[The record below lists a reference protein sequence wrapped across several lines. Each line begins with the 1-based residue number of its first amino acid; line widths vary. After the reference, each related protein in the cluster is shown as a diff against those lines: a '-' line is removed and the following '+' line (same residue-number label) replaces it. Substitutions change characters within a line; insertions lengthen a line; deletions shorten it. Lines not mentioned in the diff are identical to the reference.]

1 MPPRNVYFSHG
12 TRSEKHLLE
21 DILIEAMKIYG
32 HDVYYIPRK
41 IIQMDTILNEDFLSQ
56 FDKAFKI
63 EMYVESVDGFEG
75 DGKLVSKFGL
85 EIRDQITVVVSR
97 RRWNGLIGKFG
108 YTENSARPREGDL
121 IYFPMT
127 AGLFE
132 IKWVEDKQPFFQLN
146 NTPTFKLT
154 CELYEY
160 GNQNINTGVPEVD
173 SVQQA
178 SSQVWRA
185 YVDFLND
192 EVHSPDEF
200 CTITLPSG
208 ITGSA
213 KFLSV
218 AQYTSMTAASFGSLV
233 FDDGQYHSITVGT
246 TFTGQESETV
256 STVTQLI
263 DLSDGDAMT
272 FPNDF
277 AAQNSSFAIQGNNFI
292 DFSEGNPFGEPFD
305 F

>member
-1 MPPRNVYFSHG
+1 
-12 TRSEKHLLE
+12 
-21 DILIEAMKIYG
+21 
-32 HDVYYIPRK
+32 
-41 IIQMDTILNEDFLSQ
+41 
-56 FDKAFKI
+56 
-63 EMYVESVDGFEG
+63 
-75 DGKLVSKFGL
+75 VSKFGL

-173 SVQQA
+173 IVQQV

-185 YVDFLND
+185 YVEFLNN
-192 EVHSPDEF
+192 EIHTLDEF

-218 AQYTSMTAASFGSLV
+218 AQYTNMTAASFGSLV
-233 FDDGQYHSITVGT
+233 FDDGQYHSITIGT
-246 TFTGQESETV
+246 TFTGQESGSV

-263 DLSDGDAMT
+263 DLSDGDVMT
-272 FPNDF
+272 FPTDYV
-277 AAQNSSFAIQGNNFI
+277 AQNSTFGIQGNNFI
-292 DFSEGNPFGEPFD
+292 DFSEDNVFGEPFD

>member
-1 MPPRNVYFSHG
+1 MARNVYFSHG

-63 EMYVESVDGFEG
+63 EMYVESIDGFEG

-173 SVQQA
+173 SVQQV

-192 EVHSPDEF
+192 EVHAPDEF

-277 AAQNSSFAIQGNNFI
+277 AAQNSSFGIQGNNFI

>member
-1 MPPRNVYFSHG
+1 MPRNVYFSHG
-12 TRSEKHLLE
+12 TRNEQHILE
-21 DILIEAMKIYG
+21 DILIESIKIMG

-41 IIQMDTILNEDFLSQ
+41 IIQTDHILNEDFLSQ
-56 FDKAFKI
+56 FESASKI
-63 EMYVESVDGFEG
+63 EMYVESIDGFEG

-97 RRWNGLIGKFG
+97 RRWNSLIGRFG

-160 GNQNINTGVPEVD
+160 RNENISTGIYELD
-173 SVQQA
+173 AVQQA
-178 SSQVWRA
+178 SSQGWKA
-185 YVDFLND
+185 YVQFTGGVIHTLHED
-192 EVHSPDEF
+192 
-200 CTITLPSG
+200 CIITLPSG
-208 ITGSA
+208 ISGSA
-213 KFLSV
+213 KFIGV
-218 AQYTSMTAASFGSLV
+218 TEYTDLTAASFGSLS
-233 FDDGQYHSITVGT
+233 FNDGQFHNITIGT
-246 TFTGQESETV
+246 TFTGQESGTV
-256 STVTQLI
+256 STVVQLI
-263 DLSDGDAMT
+263 DLSDGDALI
-272 FPNDF
+272 FSNDY
-277 AAQNSSFAIQGNNFI
+277 AAQNSTFEVQGNNFI
-292 DFSEGNPFGEPFD
+292 DFSEGNVFGEAFD

>member
-1 MPPRNVYFSHG
+1 MPRNVYFSHG

-41 IIQMDTILNEDFLSQ
+41 IVQMDHVLNEDFLSQ

-63 EMYVESVDGFEG
+63 EMYVESIDGFEG

-97 RRWNGLIGKFG
+97 RRWNGLIGRFG
-108 YTENSARPREGDL
+108 YTEDSARPREGDL
-121 IYFPMT
+121 VYFPMT
-127 AGLFE
+127 SGLFE

-154 CELYEY
+154 CELFEY
-160 GNQNINTGVPEVD
+160 SNENINTGVPEVD
-173 SVQQA
+173 GVQQA

-185 YVDFLND
+185 YVDFLDD
-192 EVHSPDEF
+192 EVHAVDEF

-208 ITGSA
+208 ITGSS

-218 AQYTSMTAASFGSLV
+218 TQYTNMTAASFGSLV
-233 FDDGQYHSITVGT
+233 FNDGKYHNITVGT
-246 TFTGQESETV
+246 TFTGQESGTV
-256 STVTQLI
+256 ATVTQLI
-263 DLSDGDAMT
+263 DLTDGDAMA
-272 FPNDF
+272 FPNDYS
-277 AAQNSSFAIQGNNFI
+277 AQNSTFGIAGNNMI

>member
-1 MPPRNVYFSHG
+1 MARNVYFSHG

-63 EMYVESVDGFEG
+63 EMYVESIDGFEG

-146 NTPTFKLT
+146 NAPTFKLT

-173 SVQQA
+173 SVQQV

-192 EVHSPDEF
+192 EVHAPDEY

-233 FDDGQYHSITVGT
+233 FDDGQFHSITVGT
-246 TFTGQESETV
+246 TFTGQDTETV

-277 AAQNSSFAIQGNNFI
+277 AAQNSSFGIQGNNFI

>member
-1 MPPRNVYFSHG
+1 MARNVYFSHG

-63 EMYVESVDGFEG
+63 EMYVESIDGFEG

-121 IYFPMT
+121 VYFPMT

-146 NTPTFKLT
+146 NTPTFKMT

-173 SVQQA
+173 SVQQV

-185 YVDFLND
+185 YVSFLND
-192 EVHSPDEF
+192 EVHAPDEY

-218 AQYTSMTAASFGSLV
+218 AQYTNLTAASFGSLV
-233 FDDGQYHSITVGT
+233 FDDGQFHSITVGT
-246 TFTGQESETV
+246 TFTGQETETV

-277 AAQNSSFAIQGNNFI
+277 AAQNSSFGIQGNNMI

>member
-1 MPPRNVYFSHG
+1 MARNVYFSHG

-63 EMYVESVDGFEG
+63 EMYVESIDGFEG

-97 RRWNGLIGKFG
+97 RRWNSLIGKFG

-173 SVQQA
+173 NVQQV

-192 EVHSPDEF
+192 EVHAPDEF

-233 FDDGQYHSITVGT
+233 FNDGQFHNITIGT
-246 TFTGQESETV
+246 TFTGQDSGTV

-277 AAQNSSFAIQGNNFI
+277 AAQNSSFGIQGNNFI

>member
-1 MPPRNVYFSHG
+1 
-12 TRSEKHLLE
+12 
-21 DILIEAMKIYG
+21 MKIYG

-63 EMYVESVDGFEG
+63 EMYVESIDGFEG

-146 NTPTFKLT
+146 NAPTFKLT

-173 SVQQA
+173 SVQQV

-192 EVHSPDEF
+192 EVHAPDEF

-277 AAQNSSFAIQGNNFI
+277 AAQNSSFGIQGNNFI

>member
-1 MPPRNVYFSHG
+1 MARNVYFSHG

-63 EMYVESVDGFEG
+63 EMYVESIDGFEG

-146 NTPTFKLT
+146 NAPTFKLT

-173 SVQQA
+173 SVQQV

-192 EVHSPDEF
+192 EVHAPDEF

-277 AAQNSSFAIQGNNFI
+277 AAQNSSFGIQGNNFI

>member
-1 MPPRNVYFSHG
+1 MARNVYFSHG

-32 HDVYYIPRK
+32 HDTYYIPRK
-41 IIQMDTILNEDFLSQ
+41 IIQMDRILNEDFLSQ

-63 EMYVESVDGFEG
+63 EMYVESIDGFEG

-97 RRWNGLIGKFG
+97 RRWNSLIGKFG
-108 YTENSARPREGDL
+108 YTENSQRPREGDL
-121 IYFPMT
+121 VYFPMT
-127 AGLFE
+127 SGLFE

-146 NTPTFKLT
+146 NTPTFKMT

-173 SVQQA
+173 NVQQV

-192 EVHSPDEF
+192 KAHTPDEF

-218 AQYTSMTAASFGSLV
+218 AQYTSLTAASFGSLV
-233 FDDGQYHSITVGT
+233 FDDGQFHNITVGT
-246 TFTGQESETV
+246 TFTGQETGTV

-263 DLSDGDAMT
+263 DLGDGDAMT
-272 FPNDF
+272 FPNDY
-277 AAQNSSFAIQGNNFI
+277 AAQNSSFGIQGNNFI
-292 DFSEGNPFGEPFD
+292 DFSEDNVFGEPFD